1 MPPDIIGTLEDIRE
15 AAGYI
20 EADTA
25 GMTFEG
31 FEADRQSR

>member
-1 MPPDIIGTLEDIRE
+1 MPPDIIGTLERIHE

-25 GMTFEG
+25 AVVTGE
-31 FEADRQSR
+31 